1 MNNEMVSQNLEKEK
15 QELIHQLELS
25 EKRIAELMLA
35 NEELRAQNEEK
46 EKRAAHLHTV
56 LDRIDDGF
64 FAIDTNSFVTYW
76 NRKAET
82 LLNTKMTDMM
92 GKNLHEMFA
101 DSRSPIFYDNYQK
114 ATREKSTITFEGFS
128 NRTGKW
134 FGVSAFGTDDG
145 LSVYFKDITEK
156 KQYELNLTK
165 AIIKTQEDER
175 YEIGGELHENVCQ
188 ILVGSLLSLGMLKD
202 ALPESKID
210 LFDQCRGYIS
220 LSLAEIRNLSHRLAP
235 AFFNEETLEE
245 AFKRLADMCNIEN
258 KIKVCLNVDDGVN
271 TGLLSREIQLNL
283 YRILQEQLKNILKYA
298 DATRIEISLSMDPK
312 SIKMKV
318 LDNGVGFDM
327 ESTKNGIGFANMK
340 RRAELFSGKFDVSSS
355 IGKGCTILIDI
366 PLRLV

>member
-1 MNNEMVSQNLEKEK
+1 MNNEMASQDLEKEK
-15 QELIHQLELS
+15 QALVHQLELS

-101 DSRSPIFYDNYQK
+101 DSRSPIFYENYQK

-202 ALPESKID
+202 ALPPSRIEM
-210 LFDQCRGYIS
+210 FDKCREYIS

-245 AFKRLADMCNIEN
+245 AFGRLIDMCNVE
-258 KIKVCLNVDDGVN
+258 KKLAVSLQFDEQVN
-271 TGLLSREIQLNL
+271 SDLVSREIQLNL

-298 DATRIEISLSMDPK
+298 NASVIEVQ
-312 SIKMKV
+312 V
-318 LDNGVGFDM
+318 LIEGNKLRMLVADNGVGFNVD
-327 ESTKNGIGFANMK
+327 SIKTGIGFANMK
-340 RRAELFSGKFDVSSS
+340 RRAELFSGKFDIISSP
-355 IGKGCTILIDI
+355 GKGCAVSMEI
-366 PLRLV
+366 PLKL